1 LILEIWISRIVDREY
16 RGEGDKRSLRKVC
29 EDTLEE
35 TVDESGRAIKR
46 RLSLRE
52 LVDKYKTDFIFA
64 LRTAIRFLPGRYREQ
79 KLTLS
84 PPDLDAVAVR
94 TWFAGAV
101 HCQIR
106 NRNLTPL
113 RVPGKFCIRGDWY
126 LAVAKGSRSMR
137 LAESAIAKLLSE
149 SMNRKRLR
157 EGIGLPVLKSTLK
170 DNLEN
175 VESALKVLDPN
186 LSSHLPLKLH
196 ELKNAIP
203 EQLPKEGDSNTV
215 VKLVRLFRSEIEEY
229 DATSEQFQ
237 LLIASLLRALTPVDT
252 FELSDPDNDKL
263 PRKPESDVQKSR
275 DEWVERIVNDFTGEK
290 QKRKQLPESS
300 SPPSR

>member
-1 LILEIWISRIVDREY
+1 LILEIWISRIVDRNY
-16 RGEGDKRSLRKVC
+16 RKEDDKRSLRKVC
-29 EDTLEE
+29 EDTLEKA
-35 TVDESGRAIKR
+35 VDESGRAIPKR

-52 LVDKYKTDFIFA
+52 LVRKYETEFIFA

-126 LAVAKGSRSMR
+126 LAVANGSRSMR
-137 LAESAIAKLLSE
+137 LAESAMAKLLSE

-157 EGIGLPVLKSTLK
+157 EGIGLPVLKSTSK
-170 DNLEN
+170 DNLDN
-175 VESALKVLDPN
+175 VESALKVSDPN
-186 LSSHLPLKLH
+186 LSSHRPLKLH
-196 ELKNAIP
+196 ELKNAGAQP
-203 EQLPKEGDSNTV
+203 LPDESDSAKE

-237 LLIASLLRALTPVDT
+237 LLIASLLRALTPVDI
-252 FELSDPDNDKL
+252 FELSDPDDDK
-263 PRKPESDVQKSR
+263 RCIETRSDVQKSSS
-275 DEWVERIVNDFTGEK
+275 EWVERIINDFTGEK
-290 QKRKQLPESS
+290 QKGKHPSES
-300 SPPSR
+300 